1 MDFVLA
7 NYISILKSSMKDVDA
22 NQDLLNLL
30 IPGIANPANIKNKN
44 GEAFAFDSASASKIM
59 TRKENLPRKLVEH
72 SQDRAVK
79 DRIAD
84 HFEKSILIKVIEPKC
99 HELVRS
105 IQSMIEESDIAPDRK
120 DFLAGLLETESL
132 SAFLGYTFLEVVAQ
146 NNIAESSDATESEA
160 DSPLVNHRIP
170 LHLEAPAEVDCS
182 EERYVRALLDAYGE
196 HEGLESLSIE
206 ELKRYP
212 KHEEHLGRQ
221 RQDYY
226 AAEAVRRG
234 TRDIYTEDD
243 PDQFEELKDEIYE
256 GVIDKHELDYDDG
269 LARLRSVLSQ
279 ACNVQVT
286 RCWLSRD
293 TSWIGNSQRK
303 GVCHFLVNENR
314 LKGWVDSGE

>member
-1 MDFVLA
+1 MRG
-7 NYISILKSSMKDVDA
+7 IDA

-30 IPGIANPANIKNKN
+30 IPGISNPANIKNKN
-44 GEAFAFDSASASKIM
+44 GEAFIYESGPASRIM
-59 TRKENLPRKLVEH
+59 TRKDNLPKKLVEH
-72 SQDRAVK
+72 SQDEVVK
-79 DRIAD
+79 DSIVGY
-84 HFEKSILIKVIEPKC
+84 FEKSILKNVMDTRL
-99 HELVRS
+99 HELVQTLR
-105 IQSMIEESDIAPDRK
+105 SMIEDSGIAPDRI
-120 DFLAGLLETESL
+120 DFLLELSEGESPA
-132 SAFLGYTFLEVVAQ
+132 AFLAFTFLEVVGQ
-146 NNIAESSDATESEA
+146 NNISGSDGDHNTATQSQET
-160 DSPLVNHRIP
+160 PLANRSRP
-170 LHLEAPAEVDCS
+170 LHLKVPSEVDQS

-196 HEGLESLSIE
+196 HEGVPDLDLEG
-206 ELKRYP
+206 LKQFP
-212 KHEEHLGRQ
+212 KHGEHLKRQ

-226 AAEAVRRG
+226 AAEAIRRG

-303 GVCHFLVNENR
+303 GVCHFLVNEDR
-314 LKGWVDSGE
+314 LRGWVDSSE